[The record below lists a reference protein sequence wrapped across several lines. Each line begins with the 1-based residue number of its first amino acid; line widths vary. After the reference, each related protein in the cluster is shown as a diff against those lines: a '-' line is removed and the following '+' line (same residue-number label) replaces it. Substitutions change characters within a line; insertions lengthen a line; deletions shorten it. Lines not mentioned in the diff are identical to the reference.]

1 MADIDRLVE
10 KVSEELFKTSQ
21 IPTYE
26 KLLGAVKFQAK
37 SLEFFHGWEPF
48 SEEEILQATAR
59 IQTQHDT
66 TMGLGVLFESET
78 YTPWLADKRSEI
90 DFYYWE
96 RYEKLLQKK
105 MSEDV
110 VLKIDNITD
119 KILDHLEDPHKDGS
133 WERRGLVVGHVQSGK
148 TANYIGVIAKAADAG
163 YKVIIV
169 LGGLL
174 NSLRNQTQMRIDSDF
189 FGFCTK
195 DKKEIGVAF
204 LSNGKIRRPISLT
217 TATEDFKKA
226 TADRVQI
233 DLNALNE
240 PVVLVLKKNVTTLK
254 NLRNWLEASNKR
266 GLSNYPMLLID
277 DEADHASINTNKAD
291 RNPTKINQGIR
302 ELLKMFPRNSY
313 LGYTATPFAN
323 IFIDPDNEH
332 EMQDGE
338 MYRDLFPRDFIFSL
352 DPPSNYVGPSTVFE
366 DKSEVK
372 ILKEINDNE
381 DLLPIIH
388 EPDFV
393 PHALPPSLKKAIN
406 CFLLIKTI
414 RELDGQ
420 KNKHHSMMINVSR
433 FTDVQE
439 QLKLLVAQYLKKY
452 QQAIKNYAGLSVA
465 DALEESALLRELKTV
480 WEEEFSSFDKGW
492 LKRSF
497 SWDEVQHQ
505 LNASVSSITVLSINN
520 KSRDRLDYDD
530 YPNGRSIIAVG
541 GLGLSRGLTLE
552 GLSVSYFLRNS
563 IMYDTLLQMGRWFG
577 YREGYKELCR
587 IFMTVEAASWYG
599 HISSAVE
606 ELREEFREMER
617 IGLTPLEFGLK
628 VRSHPTALIVTA
640 RNKMRD
646 AEEFVSQIA
655 LAGRAAETSRL
666 INDEEV
672 FLDNKAVFENAIKT
686 AIAEKNGAT
695 PVDPLGLGYL
705 WKGVSLDIMEK
716 LVSDFKNAPDC
727 LLTTKAPLLEYIS
740 WLRTEKKIDK
750 CDILLRTIEY
760 DPQKIIERAG
770 LSFTPMS
777 RSLENQDLNGKRLTF
792 IKRHVISRGRDEAA
806 GLDREEFN
814 QIKANYGEGDI
825 PDKEFRK
832 FKKDKNIPPL
842 LILYFVKVFASKQ
855 IITAEGKKRRTPLGE
870 GKTVP
875 AYAISF
881 PGDPSGNR
889 RPEKTVTYTVNRVW
903 LNENSEW
910 QDDTDDMEEDEQ

>member
-1 MADIDRLVE
+1 MADVDKLVD
-10 KVSEELFKTSQ
+10 KVSAELYDKKQ
-21 IPTYE
+21 IPSYD
-26 KLLGAVKFQAK
+26 KLLEIIRIQAMFLVAV
-37 SLEFFHGWEPF
+37 HGGESF
-48 SEEEILQATAR
+48 SEDELAQAAAK
-59 IQTQHDT
+59 IQTRHDT
-66 TMGLGVLFESET
+66 TMGLGVLFEAET
-78 YTPWLADKRSEI
+78 YTPWLADKRGEI

-96 RYEKLLQKK
+96 RYKQLLQEK
-105 MSEDV
+105 MAGDV

-119 KILDHLEDPHKDGS
+119 KIVDHLEDPHKDGS

-148 TANYIGVIAKAADAG
+148 TANYIGVMCKAADAG

-174 NSLRNQTQMRIDSDF
+174 NSLRDQTQKRIDSDF

-195 DKKEIGVAF
+195 SKKEIGVAKF
-204 LSNGKIRRPISLT
+204 DNSRRPFSLT
-217 TATEDFKKA
+217 TSVEDFRKT

-254 NLRNWLEASNKR
+254 NLRNWLAASNKR

-277 DEADHASINTNKAD
+277 DEADHASINTNKSD

-323 IFIDPDNEH
+323 IFIGPENEH

-338 MYRDLFPRDFIFSL
+338 MYRDLFPRDFILSL
-352 DPPSNYVGPSTVFE
+352 DPPSNYVGPTTVFDDE
-366 DKSEVK
+366 SETKV
-372 ILKEINDNE
+372 LREINDNE

-388 EPDFV
+388 DKDFV
-393 PHALPPSLKKAIN
+393 PHALPASLRKAIN

-439 QLKLLVAQYLKKY
+439 QLKLLVSEYLKKY
-452 QQAIKNYAGLSVA
+452 QQASKNYAGLPVA

-480 WEEEFSSFDKGW
+480 WEEEFLSFDKGW
-492 LKRSF
+492 SKRCF
-497 SWDEVQHQ
+497 SWEEVQHQ
-505 LNASVSSITVLSINN
+505 LNTSVSSIAVLSINN
-520 KSRDRLDYDD
+520 KSTDRLDYDD
-530 YPNGRSIIAVG
+530 YPDGRSIIAVG

-587 IFMTVEAASWYG
+587 IFMTGKAASWYG

-628 VRSHPTALIVTA
+628 VRSHPTALLVTA

-760 DPQKIIERAG
+760 DPQKVIERAG

-832 FKKDKNIPPL
+832 FKKDKNRPPL

>member
-1 MADIDRLVE
+1 MADVDKLVD
-10 KVSEELFKTSQ
+10 KVSAELYDKKQ
-21 IPTYE
+21 IPSYD
-26 KLLGAVKFQAK
+26 KLLEIIRIQAMFLVAV
-37 SLEFFHGWEPF
+37 HGGESF
-48 SEEEILQATAR
+48 SEDELAQAAAK
-59 IQTQHDT
+59 IQTRHDT
-66 TMGLGVLFESET
+66 TMGLGVLFEAET
-78 YTPWLADKRSEI
+78 YTPWLADKRGEI

-96 RYEKLLQKK
+96 RYKQLLQEK
-105 MSEDV
+105 MAGDV

-119 KILDHLEDPHKDGS
+119 KIVDHLEDPHKDGS

-148 TANYIGVIAKAADAG
+148 TANYIGVMCKAADAG

-174 NSLRNQTQMRIDSDF
+174 NSLRDQTQKRIDSDF

-195 DKKEIGVAF
+195 SKKEIGVAKF
-204 LSNGKIRRPISLT
+204 DNSRRPFSLT
-217 TATEDFKKA
+217 TSVEDFRKT

-254 NLRNWLEASNKR
+254 NLRNWLAASNKR

-277 DEADHASINTNKAD
+277 DEADHASINTNKSD

-323 IFIDPDNEH
+323 IFIGPENEH

-338 MYRDLFPRDFIFSL
+338 MYRDLFPRDFILSL
-352 DPPSNYVGPSTVFE
+352 DPPSNYVGPTTVFDDE
-366 DKSEVK
+366 SETKV
-372 ILKEINDNE
+372 LREINDNE

-388 EPDFV
+388 DKDFV
-393 PHALPPSLKKAIN
+393 PHALPASLRKAIN

-439 QLKLLVAQYLKKY
+439 QLKLLVSEYLKKY
-452 QQAIKNYAGLSVA
+452 QQAIKNYAGLPVA

-480 WEEEFSSFDKGW
+480 WEEEFLSFDKGW
-492 LKRSF
+492 SKRCF
-497 SWDEVQHQ
+497 SWEEVQHQ
-505 LNASVSSITVLSINN
+505 LNTSVSSIAVLSINN
-520 KSRDRLDYDD
+520 KSTDRLDYDD
-530 YPNGRSIIAVG
+530 YPDGRSIIAVG

-587 IFMTVEAASWYG
+587 IFMTGKAASWYG

-628 VRSHPTALIVTA
+628 VRSHPTALLVTA

-760 DPQKIIERAG
+760 DPQKVIERAG

-832 FKKDKNIPPL
+832 FKKDKNRPPL

>member
-1 MADIDRLVE
+1 MADVDKLVD
-10 KVSEELFKTSQ
+10 KVSAELYDKKQ
-21 IPTYE
+21 IPSYD
-26 KLLGAVKFQAK
+26 KLLEIIRIQAMFLVAV
-37 SLEFFHGWEPF
+37 HGGESF
-48 SEEEILQATAR
+48 SEDELAQAAAK
-59 IQTQHDT
+59 IQTRHDT
-66 TMGLGVLFESET
+66 TMGLGVLFEAET
-78 YTPWLADKRSEI
+78 YTDKRGEI

-96 RYEKLLQKK
+96 RYKQLLQEK
-105 MSEDV
+105 MAGDV

-119 KILDHLEDPHKDGS
+119 KIVDHLEDPHKDGS

-148 TANYIGVIAKAADAG
+148 TANYIGVMCKAADAG

-174 NSLRNQTQMRIDSDF
+174 NSLRDQTQKRIDSDF

-195 DKKEIGVAF
+195 SKKEIGVAKF
-204 LSNGKIRRPISLT
+204 DNSRRPFSLT
-217 TATEDFKKA
+217 TSVEDFRKT

-254 NLRNWLEASNKR
+254 NLRNWLAASNKR

-277 DEADHASINTNKAD
+277 DEADHASINTNKSD

-323 IFIDPDNEH
+323 IFIGPENEH

-338 MYRDLFPRDFIFSL
+338 MYRDLFPRDFILSL
-352 DPPSNYVGPSTVFE
+352 DPPSNYVGPTTVFDDE
-366 DKSEVK
+366 SETKV
-372 ILKEINDNE
+372 LREINDNE

-388 EPDFV
+388 DKDFV
-393 PHALPPSLKKAIN
+393 PHALPASLRKAIN

-439 QLKLLVAQYLKKY
+439 QLKLLVSEYLKKY
-452 QQAIKNYAGLSVA
+452 QQAIKNYAGLPVA

-492 LKRSF
+492 SKRCF
-497 SWDEVQHQ
+497 SWEEVQHQ
-505 LNASVSSITVLSINN
+505 LNTSVSSIAVLSINN
-520 KSRDRLDYDD
+520 KSTDRLDYDD
-530 YPNGRSIIAVG
+530 YPDGRSIIAVG

-655 LAGRAAETSRL
+655 LEGRFAETSRL
-666 INDEEV
+666 INDKTV
-672 FLDNKAVFENAIKT
+672 FADNTHVMESAVKMANSEKT
-686 AIAEKNGAT
+686 PER
-695 PVDPLGLGYL
+695 DPLGWL
-705 WKGVSLDIMEK
+705 WKGVSLDVMEK
-716 LVSDFKNAPDC
+716 VVADFKNAPDC
-727 LLTTKAPLLEYIS
+727 LLTTKAPLIEYIS
-740 WLRTEKKIDK
+740 WLKNEKGVTC
-750 CDILLRTIEY
+750 CDVLLRGLCDGDDYTC
-760 DPQKIIERAG
+760 AG
-770 LSFTPMS
+770 YSFSPIS
-777 RSLENQDLNGKRLTF
+777 RSLENRTFDGKRLTF
-792 IKRHVISRGRDEAA
+792 IKRHIISRGDEAA
-806 GLDREEFN
+806 GISQEKIEE
-814 QIKANYGEGDI
+814 IKAEYKSRNPQNKKVNV
-825 PDKEFRK
+825 PDAEYRR
-832 FKKDKNIPPL
+832 FKKLHNCPPL
-842 LILYFVKVFASKQ
+842 LILVFAEVFPSVKEVQ
-855 IITAEGKKRRTPLGE
+855 ADGKKRRVRIGE
-870 GKTVP
+870 GMIVP
-875 AYAISF
+875 AYGISF